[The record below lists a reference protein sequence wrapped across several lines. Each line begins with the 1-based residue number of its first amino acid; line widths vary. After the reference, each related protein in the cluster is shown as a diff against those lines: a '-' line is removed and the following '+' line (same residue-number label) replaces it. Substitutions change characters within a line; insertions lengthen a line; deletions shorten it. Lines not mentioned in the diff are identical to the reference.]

1 VLRTDGAVELVDAVR
16 RALRGESDPRPGR
29 GRRFRA
35 TAPPPQRAPRRSRG
49 PRGQPDARELETL
62 REAALG
68 RRNDEIAGPLGMHRH
83 TVRTHVQEILTTL
96 GVRSKL
102 EAVLLAIRHGRVA
115 PLGPQGRRA
124 GDGRP

>member
-1 VLRTDGAVELVDAVR
+1 
-16 RALRGESDPRPGR
+16 
-29 GRRFRA
+29 
-35 TAPPPQRAPRRSRG
+35 
-49 PRGQPDARELETL
+49 
-62 REAALG
+62 
-68 RRNDEIAGPLGMHRH
+68 MHRH